1 MIMDLGFCWASSRRH
16 AEAPC
21 EQHGLYHQHQNITV
35 AQWGNSHHYVKSFN
49 QLSSRIS
56 RLRWAYLA
64 PITTSTRRRPM
75 RAGWRRTST
84 WRWTQLMIKLLTN
97 IIIIIEGWLLR
108 YLHQPLVL
116 WLQSRGQVWVAGAAD
131 EGAGAWPHHRGAAE
145 RDEPL
150 LHQPVP
156 GQLQPG
162 RLVHHRQSPAQ
173 VLSAASEVS
182 IDLCHHSCPH

>member
-21 EQHGLYHQHQNITV
+21 EQHCLYHQHQNITV
-35 AQWGNSHHYVKSFN
+35 AQWGNSHHFVKSFN

-84 WRWTQLMIKLLTN
+84 WRWTQIMIELLNNFYWRWTTPTSSSAP
-97 IIIIIEGWLLR
+97 GVATPVTR
-108 YLHQPLVL
+108 TDTRL
-116 WLQSRGQVWVAGAAD
+116 WCSRWGSWSLTRPPWCCW
-131 EGAGAWPHHRGAAE
+131 AWWASSTSASPRPALASPPRPPSPVTSASSLCCFRGIY
-145 RDEPL
+145 
-150 LHQPVP
+150 
-156 GQLQPG
+156 
-162 RLVHHRQSPAQ
+162 RLVS
-173 VLSAASEVS
+173 S
-182 IDLCHHSCPH
+182 